1 MSLVTPD
8 SGLLIWMVLIFGILF
23 FVLAKFGFPIITGM
37 VDKRSERINDA
48 LEKAREAEQKLSTL
62 SQQQEQM
69 IEQTRQEQARIL
81 REASEARAQMIT
93 KARED
98 AREEADKMLEHAR
111 TQIAAE
117 KESALRDIR
126 REVAALSVE
135 VAEKILRKDLGSTT
149 EQLALIDRLMDEAS
163 SMKKNS

>member
-23 FVLAKFGFPIITGM
+23 FILAKFGFPMITGM
-37 VDKRSERINDA
+37 VDKRSDRINDA
-48 LEKAREAEQKLSTL
+48 LDKAREAEQKLSTL
-62 SQQQEQM
+62 AQQQEEM

-81 REASEARAQMIT
+81 KEASDARTQMIA
-93 KARED
+93 KAKED

-126 REVAALSVE
+126 REVSALSVE
-135 VAEKILRKDLGSTT
+135 VAEKILRKELDKTP
-149 EQLALIDRLMDEAS
+149 EQLALIDKMLDEAS
-163 SMKKNS
+163 SARKHS